1 MRVAANCEEEH
12 GHSTSSSGNGFNEEE
27 LVQVYKA
34 YIRPIADYAAVAW
47 GLMIT
52 QEQSDKLE
60 MYA

>member
-1 MRVAANCEEEH
+1 MMQTARKNMETQQAQAGTALTRKNLIRFTRH
-12 GHSTSSSGNGFNEEE
+12 IG
-27 LVQVYKA
+27 
-34 YIRPIADYAAVAW
+34 IRPIADYAAVAW